1 MERMNS
7 EGIRRSDLKF
17 VLTQP
22 RLVHA
27 ARRLNSCLMCKGN
40 PVNEAGLCA
49 VCFMLLSDEEF
60 NLAQRWVTGEGPPG
74 A

>member
-1 MERMNS
+1 MERLNS

-17 VLTQP
+17 ALTQP
-22 RLVHA
+22 RVVLS
-27 ARRLNSCLMCKGN
+27 ARRLDSCLMCKNGS
-40 PVNEAGLCA
+40 VNESGLCA
-49 VCFMLLSDEEF
+49 VCFMLLSEDEF